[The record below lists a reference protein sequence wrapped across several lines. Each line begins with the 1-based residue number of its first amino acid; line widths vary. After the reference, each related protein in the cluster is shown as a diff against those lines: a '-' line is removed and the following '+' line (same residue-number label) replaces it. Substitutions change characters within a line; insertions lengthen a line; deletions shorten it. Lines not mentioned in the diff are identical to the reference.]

1 MRLYNLLKVT
11 VMLCYTDTILARY
24 PLGDM
29 MDGTFRVVLRRY
41 VWYLNLRT
49 YCTMRG

>member
-1 MRLYNLLKVT
+1 
-11 VMLCYTDTILARY
+11 MLHRY
-24 PLGDM
+24 DIGEVSADDM

-41 VWYLNLRT
+41 VWYLNLST